1 MSDPPLD
8 DATLSFRIEREH
20 RSWSAALKPKHP
32 YGVHLVGSMPLADAQ
47 TVFRMASD
55 KLGDRLR
62 RLPDGETGT
71 RSRWVHWQLAV
82 FEAMDVFESEL
93 ADTGYIRR
101 AQFRLRPGVRSQNIA
116 FPALGYAKAARE
128 SYAEF
133 ARLRE
138 RGEIPAPL
146 KFLVCLPT
154 PLAPV
159 TSFVFPE
166 SRAAVEP
173 RYEERLFAE
182 LDEIVA
188 AVPSERLAIQ
198 WDTAYEFALLEGV
211 MPAGFADPQAEI
223 LERLVRIGNRVPAQV
238 ELGYHLCYGDSGH
251 RHFKDPDDTAKL
263 ALVAN
268 HLARHLARP
277 LNWIHLPV
285 PRARADEAYFRP
297 LSSLA
302 LRPETE
308 LYLGLVHFTDG
319 LKGAR
324 RRLSAARP
332 YVRRFGVA
340 TECGLGRRPP
350 ETISALL
357 DLHARVSDLASE

>member
-1 MSDPPLD
+1 V
-8 DATLSFRIEREH
+8 
-20 RSWSAALKPKHP
+20 KPKTCC
-32 YGVHLVGSMPLADAQ
+32 VHLVGSVPLADAGA
-47 TVFRMASD
+47 VFRMASA

-62 RLPDGETGT
+62 RLPDGETGV
-71 RSRWVHWQLAV
+71 RSRWVHWQLRV
-82 FEAMDVFESEL
+82 FEAMDVFESE
-93 ADTGYIRR
+93 AVDTGYIRR
-101 AQFRLRPGVRSQNIA
+101 ARFRLKPGVRSEDVC
-116 FPALGYAKAARE
+116 FPALGYAEAARE

-133 ARLRE
+133 ERLRG
-138 RGEIPAPL
+138 RGEIAPHL

-173 RYEERLFAE
+173 RYQERLFAE

-188 AVPSERLAIQ
+188 AIPSERLAIQ

-211 MPAGFADPQAEI
+211 MPSGFVDPQAEI
-223 LERLVRIGNRVPAQV
+223 LARLVKIGNRVPAEV

-251 RHFKDPDDTAKL
+251 RHFKDPDDTVKL

-268 HLARHLARP
+268 ELARHLSRP
-277 LNWIHLPV
+277 LHWIHLPV
-285 PRARADEAYFRP
+285 PRARSDEAYFAP

-308 LYLGLVHFTDG
+308 LYLGLIHFTDG
-319 LKGAR
+319 LEGAR
-324 RRLSAARP
+324 HRLSVA
-332 YVRRFGVA
+332 RRFVHDFGVS
-340 TECGLGRRPP
+340 TECGLGRRQP
-350 ETISALL
+350 ETIPALL
-357 DLHARVSDLASE
+357 DLHTAVSDLAFG

>member
-1 MSDPPLD
+1 MPP
-8 DATLSFRIEREH
+8 
-20 RSWSAALKPKHP
+20 KPS
-32 YGVHLVGSMPLADAQ
+32 GVHLVGSVPLADASA
-47 TVFRMASD
+47 VFRMASE
-55 KLGDRLR
+55 KLGGRLR
-62 RLPDGETGT
+62 RLPDGETGV
-71 RSRWVHWQLAV
+71 RSRWVHWQLRV
-82 FEAMDVFESEL
+82 FETLDVFETEVV
-93 ADTGYIRR
+93 DTGYIRR
-101 AQFRLRPGVRSQNIA
+101 AQFRLRPGVRSEDIV

-138 RGEIPAPL
+138 RGEIAPHL

-166 SRAAVEP
+166 SRATVEP
-173 RYEERLFAE
+173 RYQDRLLAE

-188 AVPSERLAIQ
+188 AVPRERLAIQ

-211 MPAGFADPQAEI
+211 MPSGFADPHAAI
-223 LERLVRIGNRVPAQV
+223 LERLVRIGVRVPV
-238 ELGYHLCYGDSGH
+238 EIELGYHLCYGDSGH
-251 RHFKDPDDTAKL
+251 RHFKDPEDTAKL

-268 HLARHLARP
+268 HLARDLARP

-285 PRARADEAYFRP
+285 PRARTDEVYFKP
-297 LSSLA
+297 LSTLA

-308 LYLGLVHFTDG
+308 LYLGLIHFTDG
-319 LKGAR
+319 VEGAR
-324 RRLSAARP
+324 RRIGAARRS
-332 YVRRFGVA
+332 VRDFGVA

-350 ETISALL
+350 ETIPALL
-357 DLHARVSDLASE
+357 DLHAEVSDLASG

>member
-1 MSDPPLD
+1 
-8 DATLSFRIEREH
+8 
-20 RSWSAALKPKHP
+20 LKAQRPS
-32 YGVHLVGSMPLADAQ
+32 GVHLVGSVPLADAES
-47 TVFRMASD
+47 VFRLASQ

-62 RLPDGETGT
+62 RLPDGETGP
-71 RSRWVHWQLAV
+71 RSRWVHWQLGV
-82 FEAMDVFESEL
+82 FESMEVFESEA

-101 AQFRLRPGVRSQNIA
+101 AQFRLRPSARSQDIV
-116 FPALGYAKAARE
+116 FPALGYARAARE

-133 ARLRE
+133 ERLRA
-138 RGEIPAPL
+138 RGAIPAHL

-159 TSFVFPE
+159 TSFVFPK

-173 RYEERLFAE
+173 RYEARLFEE
-182 LDEIVA
+182 LDEIVG
-188 AVPSERLAIQ
+188 AVPSDRLAIQ

-211 MPAGFADPQAEI
+211 MPSGFADPQTEI

-251 RHFKDPDDTAKL
+251 RHFKDPDDTEL
-263 ALVAN
+263 LTQVAN

-285 PRARADEAYFRP
+285 PRARSDDRYFQP

-308 LYLGLVHFTDG
+308 LYLGLIHLTDG
-319 LKGAR
+319 LEGAR
-324 RRLSAARP
+324 RRLVAANRH
-332 YVRRFGVA
+332 VRGFGVA

-350 ETISALL
+350 ETIPALL
-357 DLHARVSDLASE
+357 DLHAQVSELAPE

>member
-1 MSDPPLD
+1 M
-8 DATLSFRIEREH
+8 
-20 RSWSAALKPKHP
+20 KPEP
-32 YGVHLVGSMPLADAQ
+32 YAVHLVGSVPLADAGA
-47 TVFRMASD
+47 VFRMASQ
-55 KLGDRLR
+55 KLGDRLK
-62 RLPDGETGT
+62 RLPDGETGA
-71 RSRWVHWQLAV
+71 RSRWVHWQLGV
-82 FEAMDVFESEL
+82 FERMESFESEVV
-93 ADTGYIRR
+93 DTGYIRR
-101 AQFRLRPGVRSQNIA
+101 AQFRLKPGVRPENIS
-116 FPALGYAKAARE
+116 FPELGYAKAALA

-133 ARLRE
+133 DRMRR
-138 RGEIPAPL
+138 RGEIPAHL

-173 RYEERLFAE
+173 RYQERLFAE

-211 MPAGFADPQAEI
+211 TPASFADPQAEI
-223 LERLVRIGNRVPAQV
+223 LERLVRVGNRVPAEV

-268 HLARHLARP
+268 HLVRNVSRP

-285 PRARADEAYFRP
+285 PRARSDEAYFRP
-297 LSSLA
+297 LSSLT

-308 LYLGLVHFTDG
+308 LYLGLIHFTDG
-319 LKGAR
+319 LEGAR
-324 RRLSAARP
+324 QRLSAACNH
-332 YVRRFGVA
+332 VGRFGIA

-350 ETISALL
+350 DTISALL
-357 DLHARVSDLASE
+357 DLHAQVAVLA